1 MLNYVT
7 FFPFVHA
14 CVHVRIMYVCVCGFV
29 NMSVGP
35 VEARGV
41 WCPGVGVTGSCEP
54 FDLSGAKLASSGM
67 CS

>member
-29 NMSVGP
+29 NMSVGACGGQRCL
-35 VEARGV
+35 VSWSWSDRE
-41 WCPGVGVTGSCEP
+41 
-54 FDLSGAKLASSGM
+54 L
-67 CS
+67 